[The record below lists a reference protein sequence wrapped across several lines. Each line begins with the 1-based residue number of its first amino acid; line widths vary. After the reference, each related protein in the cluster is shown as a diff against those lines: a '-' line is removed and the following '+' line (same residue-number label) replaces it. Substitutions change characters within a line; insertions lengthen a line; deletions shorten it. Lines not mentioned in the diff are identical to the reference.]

1 MKLNEEWKINE
12 NEYECPECHKIFT
25 KSGICSHIICV
36 HTKEGRERVERNKK
50 LHSKRQKGHVAWNKG
65 LTKETD
71 ERIKKASETYKSK
84 NYTAW
89 NKGKK
94 NVFSEETLKIISSKM
109 KEIAKH
115 RVSCKGTGRAYK
127 GWYKGYW
134 CDSQWELAFVI
145 YNLDHKIPIRR
156 CEEFFEYEYQN
167 EIHLYYPDFIT
178 NELEYNEIKG
188 YESEKDRAKFK
199 AFPKDKIL
207 NIYKYKQLKPIFDYV
222 IREYNLKEMNDIH
235 ILYDE
240 QYKLDKIKEKKN
252 EIKTIKQLE
261 FEKLKNEKINRILS
275 YTNIDFSKQGW
286 VTKVAKLENI
296 SHSSVKRFM
305 EKYMKDFYV
314 TCHKRKNMRPS
325 FNG

>member
-84 NYTAW
+84 NHVVW

-94 NVFSEETLKIISSKM
+94 NVFSKETLKNISNKM
-109 KEIAKH
+109 KEVAKT

-127 GWYKGYW
+127 GWYKKYW
-134 CDSQWELAFVI
+134 CDSQWELAFLI
-145 YNLDHKIPIRR
+145 YCLDHDITIQR
-156 CEEFFEYEYQN
+156 CEEAFEYQYNN
-167 EIHLYYPDFIT
+167 EIHLYHPDFIIN
-178 NELEYNEIKG
+178 NEEYIEIKG
-188 YESEKDRAKFK
+188 YQSKKDNAKFS
-199 AFPKDKIL
+199 AFPKNKIL
-207 NIYKYKQLKPIFDYV
+207 KVYKYKEMKKIFDYV
-222 IREYNLKEMNDIH
+222 LIKYNISKINDIH
-235 ILYDE
+235 LLYDDC
-240 QYKLDKIKEKKN
+240 KKIKQHKDKKSKVNYIEIEKR
-252 EIKTIKQLE
+252 
-261 FEKLKNEKINRILS
+261 INRIKNS
-275 YTNIDFSKQGW
+275 NIDFSKFGW
-286 VTKVAKLENI
+286 VKEVAVLENI
-296 SHSSVKRFM
+296 SHTQVKRFM
-305 EKYMKDFYV
+305 ELYMKDFYD
-314 TCHKRKNMRPS
+314 TCYKRKIMRPS